1 MPSDRNSEEANE
13 AEVEEKSTSSSDST
27 AEAEKK
33 SGNKKGGVAAVVI
46 IVLIII
52 VVIALIMYKKMR
64 TDYDG
69 GFTFKGIFRLNKMN
83 QKTAHGRELFSLL
96 SLSLRLR
103 LFVTHFY
110 QSNLFNSMRSSPL
123 ACIE

>member
-1 MPSDRNSEEANE
+1 MYFTLLLFEDLNVIVHEELIFNCVDQAAPVPAAVPSDRNSEEANE

-69 GFTFKGIFRLNKMN
+69 GFTFKGIFSR
-83 QKTAHGRELFSLL
+83 A
-96 SLSLRLR
+96 
-103 LFVTHFY
+103 
-110 QSNLFNSMRSSPL
+110 P
-123 ACIE
+123 